1 MTKLQNPSICV
12 RHGDFVQD
20 AARFRRKTLLQ
31 KSRDLVIHYALV
43 DGLSYHQ
50 LYQHLSPT
58 LK

>member
-20 AARFRRKTLLQ
+20 AARFRRKTLQ
-31 KSRDLVIHYALV
+31 KAYDLVNHYALV

-50 LYQHLSPT
+50 LYSSICRPH
-58 LK
+58 

>member
-20 AARFRRKTLLQ
+20 AARFRRKTLQ
-31 KSRDLVIHYALV
+31 KSRYLVIHYALV

-50 LYQHLSPT
+50 L
-58 LK
+58 